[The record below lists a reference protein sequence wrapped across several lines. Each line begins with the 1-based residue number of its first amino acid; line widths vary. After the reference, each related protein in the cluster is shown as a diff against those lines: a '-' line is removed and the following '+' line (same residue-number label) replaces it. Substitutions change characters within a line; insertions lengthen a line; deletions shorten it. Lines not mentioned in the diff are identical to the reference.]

1 MIWLAFA
8 CAWSA
13 LDASNR
19 ISRRVRPA
27 PSSPAPID
35 TAWIPIARPGH
46 DSDRVGHACVYDSVN
61 DKIYM
66 YGGGHNTDTLLH
78 CLDRYDPV
86 RDTWERMAD
95 MLTARIEIKGLCC
108 RGRLYAMGGFD
119 STRNL
124 ITSCEAYDTAS
135 NAWSYIAGMPMC
147 AAPCPEAVWRDSLIF
162 IMGCGASESVMVYDA
177 ANDRWATSGFLTPD
191 PFEADDACIIGD
203 TIYVAGSLDA
213 TRMFKG
219 IINPANPLEITW
231 SEGPCVPCS
240 TRFEGPTV
248 AVGGRVYFFGG
259 YFSAPGNMREGWV
272 YNPGSGAFD
281 TLPDLPTTVDN
292 CFFGVARSHGPVREL
307 YKIAGDDSCN
317 WYPPNCSYY
326 RLSVS
331 EDRDLSVTRL
341 VAPTTAVDSGD
352 TVTPRAEVQNCG
364 VEAVGARVRFR
375 IDDGFADYDSVFL
388 QPGES
393 TQVSFTPWVALKR
406 GQRTAQCSTM
416 LQGDEDPGNDA
427 QSATFMVHVAAVEF
441 LGLTELRGILDSGIT
456 DTPSG
461 TAYNY
466 GTDTVGMTITLRI
479 GPGYRDR
486 ESIPVAPG
494 GSQPLHFSAWTPLLR
509 GSWPWCCSLACGS
522 VVQAETGHV
531 VIRVTDA
538 GVKAINWPAGVHV
551 GLGANFPRTDIENL
565 GSQPETIPVRFEIH
579 DESSDTLVYL
589 DSSRVYLP
597 SGQTARVVFRGWN
610 ARAALTY
617 YNVVTVSLPGDQ
629 NPANDQLSYQFRV
642 IAETIDI
649 GMTGFV
655 PADTIAAGGQTP
667 SVTFRSTTGN
677 CDITAALEFLKGDTA
692 LVYSDT
698 QQTHILQGETLNM
711 VFSTWQADTG
721 QCLARL
727 VAWSDTYSLYDTL
740 RRNIMVLPTGM
751 NEDARQSTPLA
762 WALSEPSPSPSRDK
776 VNISYALPK
785 AADISLKLYDATGQL
800 RAILDQGR
808 KAAGEYSAMLDLRD
822 SRFGITSGVYLIR
835 LISPGFVQTRKVVIA
850 Q

>member
-1 MIWLAFA
+1 
-8 CAWSA
+8 
-13 LDASNR
+13 
-19 ISRRVRPA
+19 
-27 PSSPAPID
+27 
-35 TAWIPIARPGH
+35 
-46 DSDRVGHACVYDSVN
+46 
-61 DKIYM
+61 M
-66 YGGGHNTDTLLH
+66 YGGCHYGGDTLLH

-95 MLTARIEIKGLCC
+95 MLTARIGIKGLYC
-108 RGRLYAMGGFD
+108 RGKLYAMGGGD
-119 STRNL
+119 STRNSV
-124 ITSCEAYDTAS
+124 TSCEAYDIAS
-135 NAWSYIAGMPMC
+135 NAWSYVAEMPMSVWGSC
-147 AAPCPEAVWRDSLIF
+147 AEAVWRDKLIYV
-162 IMGCGASESVMVYDA
+162 MGCGTNDSVMVYDA
-177 ANDRWATSGFLTPD
+177 ANDCWATSSFLAPD
-191 PFEADDACIIGD
+191 AFTDDDACIIGD
-203 TIYVAGSLDA
+203 TIYVAGAMD
-213 TRMFKG
+213 TNRMFKG

-231 SEGPCVPCS
+231 SYGPCVPCN

-259 YFSAPGNMREGWV
+259 YFSAPGNKREGWV
-272 YNPGSGAFD
+272 YDPGSDAFD
-281 TLPDLPTTVDN
+281 TLPDLLTSVDG

-307 YKIAGDDSCN
+307 YKIAGDDSCKS
-317 WYPPNCSYY
+317 YPPNHSYY

-364 VEAVGARVRFR
+364 VGAVGARVRFR
-375 IDDGFADYDSVFL
+375 IDDGYAGYDSVFL

-393 TQVSFTPWVALKR
+393 TQASFTPWVALKR

-441 LGLTELRGILDSGIT
+441 LGLTELRGILDSGKT

-466 GTDTVGMTITLRI
+466 GTDTVGMALTLRI
-479 GPGYRDR
+479 GPDYRDR
-486 ESIPVAPG
+486 DSFPVAPG
-494 GSQPLHFSAWTPLLR
+494 GSQPLHFAAWTPVLR
-509 GSWPWCCSLACGS
+509 GCWPWCCSLACGS

-649 GMTGFV
+649 NMTGFV

-692 LVYSDT
+692 LMYADT
-698 QQTHILQGETLNM
+698 QQTHINQGETLNI
-711 VFSTWQADTG
+711 VFSIWQVDTG
-721 QCLARL
+721 QYLARL

-740 RRNIMVLPTGM
+740 RRNITVVLPTGI
-751 NEDARQSTPLA
+751 NEDARQSAPLT

-776 VNISYALPK
+776 VNISYALPQ
-785 AADISLKLYDATGQL
+785 AADISLKLYDAAGKL

-808 KAAGEYSAMLDLRD
+808 KAAGTYTATFDFRD
-822 SRFGITSGVYLIR
+822 SRFEIASGIYFAR
-835 LISPGFVQTRKVVIA
+835 LDSPGFVQTRKVVIT